1 MHPRVMPPP
10 PAPARHTPP
19 RTPAPGAR
27 PAGSPGA
34 SSSRQQIPAGLLA
47 ALSVLL
53 AQRHHDLTER
63 VVLVGLVA
71 PGPLMQVVEHPPE
84 VLERPPQTLDLL
96 LDGAGV
102 PRVVS
107 SEPQRRRGFVKCL
120 CLLPVAHVVLVHAVL
135 LSWLSRS
142 ATRGD

>member
-34 SSSRQQIPAGLLA
+34 SSSRQQIPAGRLA

-71 PGPLMQVVEHPPE
+71 PCPLVQVVEHPPE
-84 VLERPPQTLDLL
+84 VLESPQQTLDLL

-107 SEPQRRRGFVKCL
+107 SEPQRRRCL
-120 CLLPVAHVVLVHAVL
+120 FDVVLHVLHVLHVHAVL
-135 LSWLSRS
+135 LSW
-142 ATRGD
+142 